1 MALAPQRLWTN
12 HACIPDT
19 IIVPHPDIERFVYA
33 KVGFLARQ
41 LHRIS
46 AAILTEEGT
55 AADRLTGIQCGVLEV
70 VNAMGSVD
78 QTGVCEILGVDR
90 STLAGVVDRL
100 QERALIERTV
110 DPVDRRS
117 NALAIT
123 SAGRRAIERERVMN
137 ARADCRAA
145 GARGSRAIS
154 RAAHADR
161 PSPFA
166 LYRHQRR
173 RGVLDG
179 PGMIRILIKRSS
191 P

>member
-137 ARADCRAA
+137 ERTHERIVEPLAPEDRVRFLALLTQVVQAHSRYTGISEDAA
-145 GARGSRAIS
+145 SLTA
-154 RAAHADR
+154 
-161 PSPFA
+161 PE
-166 LYRHQRR
+166 
-173 RGVLDG
+173 
-179 PGMIRILIKRSS
+179 
-191 P
+191 